1 MNLEEL
7 RLMLESVEHISTE
20 YFFLIIMY
28 IAEDFITSMT
38 FYIILM
44 IFAYKCFGLIEA
56 HLTSKKMADK
66 MDYYWPY
73 SDDEKRRMVEVFK
86 EGMRAEGIEPADD
99 TTL

>member
-1 MNLEEL
+1 MDLEEL
-7 RLMLESVEHISTE
+7 RLTLESIEHISTE
-20 YFFLIIMY
+20 YFFLLIVAIM
-28 IAEDFITSMT
+28 EDFVTSMT

-56 HLTSKKMADK
+56 HLLAKKMADK

-86 EGMRAEGIEPADD
+86 EGMRAENIEPADS